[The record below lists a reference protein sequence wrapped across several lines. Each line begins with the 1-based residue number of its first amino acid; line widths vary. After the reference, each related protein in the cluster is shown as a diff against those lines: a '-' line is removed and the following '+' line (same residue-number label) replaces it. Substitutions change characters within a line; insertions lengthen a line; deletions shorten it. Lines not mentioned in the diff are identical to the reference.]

1 MIAQPLVVI
10 AAIASVVPGL
20 LVAHLVL
27 APSLIG
33 IPIGLTVIV
42 AVEEPLRLTHQ
53 VILFR
58 MGRRA
63 KGDDWT
69 GR

>member
-1 MIAQPLVVI
+1 
-10 AAIASVVPGL
+10 
-20 LVAHLVL
+20 
-27 APSLIG
+27 
-33 IPIGLTVIV
+33 LTVIV
-42 AVEEPLRLTHQ
+42 AVKEPLRLTHQ